1 MAMLQRSN
9 IHVPFNSFSGCYL
22 RAEKKTNLNPIIRIA
37 GADSIFFVSSSLV
50 VSVIKK
56 MKMNTINRTDL
67 KHPKQHWIMTDKK
80 QRREN
85 ETEREGWQ
93 RDAERITLQIFNKID
108 ETPKIR

>member
-1 MAMLQRSN
+1 
-9 IHVPFNSFSGCYL
+9 
-22 RAEKKTNLNPIIRIA
+22 
-37 GADSIFFVSSSLV
+37 
-50 VSVIKK
+50 

-85 ETEREGWQ
+85 ETEREGQRKCAVQ